1 MPCPS
6 IGRYYRVPART
17 RLMSEPRRLALATLM
32 AGSVFVGARA
42 AAADPTGNV
51 VPQSDPQGSISAQ
64 PAGAPS
70 APWGR
75 PNTVSPPP
83 KSDLR
88 RGTDQPASA
97 VHRPTPNG
105 QGATA
110 PDASKR
116 NQPSAAPVPV
126 HRTQP
131 TVVPAQPVRQVPTPT
146 ATPPPDAHPPERV
159 PTQPQTKAS
168 DPRDSGPHADR
179 TSRDRAER

>member
-1 MPCPS
+1 
-6 IGRYYRVPART
+6 
-17 RLMSEPRRLALATLM
+17 MSVPRRLALATLM
-32 AGSVFVGARA
+32 TGSVFMGARA

-51 VPQSDPQGSISAQ
+51 VPQGSLAAQ

-70 APWGR
+70 APSAR
-75 PNTVSPPP
+75 PNTVNPPA

-97 VHRPTPNG
+97 VHRPAPGG
-105 QGATA
+105 QDATA

-116 NQPSAAPVPV
+116 NQPSSGSVPV
-126 HRTQP
+126 HRTHP
-131 TVVPAQPVRQVPTPT
+131 TTVPAQPSRQVPTPT
-146 ATPPPDAHPPERV
+146 ATPSADAHPSEHVV
-159 PTQPQTKAS
+159 PQPQAKDP